1 MLLILVTIVF
11 LSGGAQSLT
20 YQEWEQWKLS
30 HGKIYKNEK
39 AEENRRQIWLTNYK
53 LIEEH
58 NRQEKSFKLALNHFA
73 DLVRKPPYLYL

>member
-20 YQEWEQWKLS
+20 YKEWEQWKLS
-30 HGKIYKNEK
+30 HGKIYKNEE
-39 AEENRRQIWLTNYK
+39 AEENRMQIWLTNYK

-73 DLVRKPPYLYL
+73 DLVRKSPYL